1 MRLVRRETASSWGSL
16 NRCSGVCVCAVVCNI
31 LPLVRHTQRTLWQS
45 INFDPS
51 PIIMD
56 CSCNKLNPGDTS
68 DIYLFSG
75 NKPFPSQKKDI
86 AMCKSMEN
94 DIFTQI

>member
-1 MRLVRRETASSWGSL
+1 
-16 NRCSGVCVCAVVCNI
+16 
-31 LPLVRHTQRTLWQS
+31 
-45 INFDPS
+45 
-51 PIIMD
+51 MD